1 MSKKQ
6 DLTGNRYG
14 RLVVIEESAR
24 HRSPCGATQ
33 IMWKCQCDCGGVSV
47 VSSENLRRGN
57 TKSCGCWRK
66 EEIRIRAKT
75 INRTHGGT
83 SGEKRERLYKVWRN
97 MIDRCRQKNNKRYKD
112 WGGRGISV
120 CQEWENDY
128 ASFRKWAFES
138 GYNETA
144 KRGECTLD
152 RIDNEG
158 NYCPQ
163 NCRWSTAKEQATNRR
178 PRVKRTE
185 AADNQ
190 SKDC

>member
-14 RLVVIEESAR
+14 RLVVIEETAR
-24 HRSPCGATQ
+24 HRSPCGATK
-33 IMWKCQCDCGGVSV
+33 IMWKCQCDCGNVAV
-47 VSSENLRRGN
+47 VSSEKLRQGY
-57 TKSCGCWRK
+57 TTSCGCWRV
-66 EEIRIRAKT
+66 ENIRARAKT

-83 SGEKRERLYKVWRN
+83 SGGKPERLYKVWRN

-120 CQEWENDY
+120 CKEWENDY
-128 ASFRKWAFES
+128 ASFRKWAVES

-144 KRGECTLD
+144 RRGECTLD
-152 RIDNEG
+152 RIDNDG

-178 PRVKRTE
+178 PRAKRTE

-190 SKDC
+190 GANR